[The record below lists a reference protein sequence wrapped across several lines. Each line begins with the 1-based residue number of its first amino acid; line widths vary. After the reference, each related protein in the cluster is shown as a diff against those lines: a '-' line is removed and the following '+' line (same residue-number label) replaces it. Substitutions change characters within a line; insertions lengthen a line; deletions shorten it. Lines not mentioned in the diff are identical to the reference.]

1 MDKKKYFEVISTLLE
16 KNIDFFLMEIVVFFQ
31 ERVEINL
38 NNTFGYKLISKD
50 KNARLG
56 KLFTAHGEVDTPIF
70 MPVGTAATVK
80 AMHLRDVELS
90 GAQIIL
96 SNTYHLML
104 RPGHEN
110 IKKMGGVRK
119 FMGWKKPLLTDSGG
133 FQIMSLGK
141 LRKVEEEGVT
151 FKSHLDGSKYFLSP
165 KISTEIQNALDATIT
180 MQLDE
185 CIPYPASY
193 EEAERAMKLSLD
205 WALKSREAFEERSGY
220 GQFGIVQG
228 SIYPELRQ
236 QSAKDLIKLG
246 FNGYAIGGLAVG
258 EGQKLMFETLDNTT
272 VYMEDLKPRYLMGVG
287 KPDDIIGAVKRGV
300 DMFDCVLPTRSGRTG
315 QAFTSKGQ
323 VNIKNSRHN
332 LDIRPLDNSCSC
344 YTCKNYTRAYL
355 HHLFKAQEI
364 LGLMLLSWH
373 NIHFYLDLMK
383 NIRESIKNKNFQ
395 TYEHYFLEN
404 YYSGDV
410 EPL

>member
-1 MDKKKYFEVISTLLE
+1 
-16 KNIDFFLMEIVVFFQ
+16 
-31 ERVEINL
+31 
-38 NNTFGYKLISKD
+38 
-50 KNARLG
+50 
-56 KLFTAHGEVDTPIF
+56 VDTPIF
-70 MPVGTAATVK
+70 MPVGTAASVK

-193 EEAERAMKLSLD
+193 EEAERAMKLSLN

-236 QSAKDLIKLG
+236 QSAKDLIKLD

-258 EGQKLMFETLDNTT
+258 EGQKLMFDTLDNTT

>member
-205 WALKSREAFEERSGY
+205 WALKSREAFEDRSGY

-236 QSAKDLIKLG
+236 QSAKDLIKLD

-258 EGQKLMFETLDNTT
+258 EGQKLMFDTLDNTT

>member
-70 MPVGTAATVK
+70 MPVGTAATDK
-80 AMHLRDVELS
+80 DMHLRDVELS

-236 QSAKDLIKLG
+236 QSAKDLIKLD

-258 EGQKLMFETLDNTT
+258 EGQKLMFDTLDNTT

-315 QAFTSKGQ
+315 QAFTSRGQ

-395 TYEHYFLEN
+395 TYEDYFLEN

>member
-1 MDKKKYFEVISTLLE
+1 MDKH
-16 KNIDFFLMEIVVFFQ
+16 
-31 ERVEINL
+31 
-38 NNTFGYKLISKD
+38 
-50 KNARLG
+50 ARLG
-56 KLFTAHGEVDTPIF
+56 KLFTAHGEIDTIF

-80 AMHLRDVELS
+80 AIHLRDVALS

-104 RPGHEN
+104 RPGYEN
-110 IKKMGGVRK
+110 IKKLGGVRK
-119 FMGWKKPLLTDSGG
+119 FMGWEKPLLTDSGG

-151 FKSHLDGSKYFLSP
+151 FKSHLDGSKFFLSP
-165 KISTEIQNALDATIT
+165 KISTDIQNALDATIT

-205 WALKSREAFEERSGY
+205 WALKVEKHLKVEMAMV
-220 GQFGIVQG
+220 GIVQG
-228 SIYPELRQ
+228 SIYSDLRR
-236 QSAKDLIKLG
+236 QSAKDLTKLD
-246 FNGYAIGGLAVG
+246 FDGYAIGGLAVG

-272 VYMEDLKPRYLMGVG
+272 IHMQDNKPRYLLGVG

-315 QAFTSKGQ
+315 QAFTSRGQ

-332 LDIRPLDNSCSC
+332 LDIRPLDN
-344 YTCKNYTRAYL
+344 K
-355 HHLFKAQEI
+355 
-364 LGLMLLSWH
+364 LLLLYVQK
-373 NIHFYLDLMK
+373 FYQ
-383 NIRESIKNKNFQ
+383 SIF
-395 TYEHYFLEN
+395 TPSF
-404 YYSGDV
+404 
-410 EPL
+410 